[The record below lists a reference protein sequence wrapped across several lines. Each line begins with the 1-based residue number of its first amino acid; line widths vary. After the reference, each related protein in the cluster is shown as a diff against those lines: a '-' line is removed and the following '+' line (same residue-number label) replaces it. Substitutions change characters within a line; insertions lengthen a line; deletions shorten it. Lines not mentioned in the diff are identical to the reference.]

1 MKSMLLFCLMLFSN
15 YVSGQQDANTYSS
28 EVANRYFEFSLKLVK
43 ETPGF
48 SPPVASRAFGY
59 MGLALYEGVVTG
71 MPAYVSMSG
80 RLYQMPAITL
90 PDPDAEYHWPT
101 VANNALAIIT
111 DSLFSNATP
120 SNKDSLHTIR
130 DNYNAE
136 FAYQLSPDVFNDS
149 KSFGE
154 AIAHDI
160 FNFSKTDG
168 GYNCQATNFPMD
180 FDPPVGPD
188 KWVPVGMQVC
198 LQPYWGSHRPFIED
212 DTIEAILG
220 PFPEFS
226 SEPGSDFY
234 NYAYEVYET
243 GITLTDEERI
253 IAEFWADN
261 PGTVTPPG
269 HSLSMLENILSV
281 YNHNL
286 EEATLAYAKLGIALS
301 DAFLAC
307 WKTKYIYCLIRPV
320 SYIQTYID
328 TGWQSVVSTPP
339 FPEYPSG
346 HSSQS
351 GAMAIVMTDLFG
363 PNFEFVDSTHG
374 DNFGGPRTFNSFHEA
389 ADEAAVSRLYGGI
402 HYVFSNDGGLDL
414 GYIVGENVIELF
426 QELNVSVQEQP
437 KELAT
442 LVFPNPAHEIIS
454 LQSKR
459 DLNGVPYEI
468 ADMSGRTVTTG
479 TLSGENPS
487 VNIRSLGSGMYLF
500 REKDQGTAV
509 KFVKE

>member
-1 MKSMLLFCLMLFSN
+1 MLLLSFTLFSL
-15 YVSGQQDANTYSS
+15 YASGQDANTYSS

-48 SPPVASRAFGY
+48 TPPVASRAFGY
-59 MGLALYEGVVTG
+59 MGLALYEAVVPG

-80 RLYQMPAITL
+80 RLYEMPPITL
-90 PDPDAEYHWPT
+90 PDAGATYHWPT

-111 DSLFSNATP
+111 DSLFSNATQP
-120 SNKDSLHTIR
+120 NKDALHAIR
-130 DNYNAE
+130 DNYNTD

-149 KSFGE
+149 RAFGE
-154 AIAHDI
+154 AIANDI

-168 GYNCQATNFPMD
+168 GYNCQKTNFPTD

-198 LQPYWGSHRPFIED
+198 MQPYWGSHRPFIEA

-220 PFPEFS
+220 PYPEFS
-226 SEPGSDFY
+226 TEPSSEFY

-243 GITLTDEERI
+243 GLNLTDEERT

-281 YNHNL
+281 YDHNL
-286 EEATLAYAKLGIALS
+286 EVAALAYAKLGIGLS

-307 WKTKYIYCLIRPV
+307 WKTKYIYCLVRPV

-328 TGWQSVVSTPP
+328 STWQTVVSTPP

-351 GAMAIVMTDLFG
+351 GAMAVILTDVFG
-363 PNFEFVDSTHG
+363 PNFVFVDSVHG
-374 DNFGGPRTFNSFHEA
+374 TNFGGPRTFNSFQEA
-389 ADEAAVSRLYGGI
+389 AEEAAVSRLYGGI
-402 HYVFSNDGGLDL
+402 HYAFSNNGGLDI
-414 GYIVGENVIELF
+414 GYIVGENVLELF
-426 QELNVSVQEQP
+426 EELNVSVKDQP

-442 LVFPNPAHEIIS
+442 AIFPNPAKDAIS
-454 LQSKR
+454 LKTDR
-459 DLNGVPYEI
+459 DLNGVRYEI
-468 ADMSGRTVTTG
+468 ADMSGRTVTSG
-479 TLSGENPS
+479 TFSGNSSS
-487 VNIRSLGSGMYLF
+487 VNISALSPGVYIF
-500 REKDQGTAV
+500 REKEQGAAG
-509 KFVKE
+509 KFLKE